1 MASGERTH
9 PVPLPAHLAAQH
21 QAVLG
26 HLVVDGIA
34 TGRFEIQIEDVPQ
47 AVAVARAQE
56 AGVCAEL
63 AFEVPLREPQPQEM
77 AEPDKKVLSRLVI
90 TIKKRGTD
98 K

>member
-1 MASGERTH
+1 MASGVRPH

-47 AVAVARAQE
+47 AVAV
-56 AGVCAEL
+56 
-63 AFEVPLREPQPQEM
+63 
-77 AEPDKKVLSRLVI
+77 VLS
-90 TIKKRGTD
+90 T
-98 K
+98 